1 LIHLEEAKVM
11 ENHKSA
17 SVSLPVPDRGY
28 RGFLPYDAKDPDS
41 KFEPIQPTQP
51 PPGAPNVLIVL
62 LDDVGFGAASAFGGP
77 CATPTAERLARG
89 GLKYTRFHTTALC
102 SPTRA
107 ALLSGRNHHTVGMGG
122 ITEIATPAPGYTG
135 SRPNT
140 TVPMAEIL
148 RVAGYSTAQFG
159 KCHEVP
165 VWETSPVGPFDR
177 WPTHSGF
184 DYFYG
189 FIGGETNQWYPTII
203 EGTTPVEVGRPEDG
217 YHFMADMTDK
227 AITWSRQQKSLAP
240 DRPFFMYFAPGATHA
255 PHHVP
260 ADWIAR
266 QKGRFGQGWD
276 AVREE
281 TFARQKELGVIPA
294 DAVLTARPAEIPA
307 WEDMPEELK
316 PVLEREMEVYAAFLE
331 FADHHVGRLI
341 DSLEGD
347 GILEDTLVYY
357 ILGDNGASAEGSING
372 TFNEMTYFN
381 KASDL
386 ETPEYLIRN
395 MDKFGGPESY
405 NHYAVGWAHAMN
417 TPYQWTKQIAS
428 HFGGTR
434 NGTVIHWPGGIKA
447 RGEIRNQF
455 HHVIDIASSVLEV
468 IGLPEPDTINGV
480 TQKPFEGTSMR
491 YSFDAA
497 AVDAVDT
504 HSTQYFEMMGNRG
517 IYHKGWTA
525 VTHHSTPWIS
535 SQPPAFDDDVWELY
549 DTTTDWTQ
557 SHNLAQE
564 QPDRLHEL
572 QRLWL
577 IEAVRYNVL
586 PLDDRVVER
595 ANADLA
601 GRPQLIRG
609 NTQRFFRGMTGLNE
623 HSIINTKNKS
633 HSITAAV
640 SIPESGARGVIIAQ
654 GGTGGGW
661 AFSVDDGKLNYTY
674 NFLGLNTTHI
684 TAPEPLTA
692 GAHQVRAE
700 FNYDGGGLGK
710 GATLT
715 LYVDGQQ
722 VAAGHIERTIGILFS
737 ADETADIGADHGSQV
752 SDRYKDTDSRFT
764 GDIDWVQIDLG
775 DDSHD
780 HLITPE
786 DRLKVAMARQ

>member
-1 LIHLEEAKVM
+1 M
-11 ENHKSA
+11 ENHKRMSA
-17 SVSLPVPDRGY
+17 SLPTPDRGY

-41 KFEPIQPTQP
+41 HFEPMRPTLP
-51 PPGAPNVLIVL
+51 PSGAPNVLIIL
-62 LDDVGFGAASAFGGP
+62 LDDVGFGAGSAFGGP
-77 CATPTAERLARG
+77 CGTPTAERLAGG

-102 SPTRA
+102 SPTRQA
-107 ALLSGRNHHTVGMGG
+107 MLTGRNHHSVGMGG
-122 ITEIATPAPGYTG
+122 ITEIATPSPGYTG

-140 TVPMAEIL
+140 AVPLPEIL

-189 FIGGETNQWYPTII
+189 FVGGETNQWYPSVI

-227 AITWSRQQKSLAP
+227 AIVWSRQQKSLAP
-240 DRPFFMYFAPGATHA
+240 DRPFFMYFAPGAVHA

-266 QKGRFGQGWD
+266 QKGRFDKGWD

-294 DAVLTARPAEIPA
+294 EAVLTARPAEIPG
-307 WEDMPEELK
+307 WEDMAEELR
-316 PVLEREMEVYAAFLE
+316 PVLAREMEVYAAFLE
-331 FADHHVGRLI
+331 YTDHHIGRLI
-341 DSLEGD
+341 DSLEEG

-357 ILGDNGASAEGSING
+357 ILGDNGASAEGSLNG

-381 KASDL
+381 KASEL
-386 ETPEYLIRN
+386 ETPEFLIRN
-395 MDKFGGPESY
+395 LDKFGGPESY

-434 NGTVIHWPGGIKA
+434 NGTIVHWPGGITA
-447 RGEIRNQF
+447 RGEVRNQF
-455 HHVIDIASSVLEV
+455 HHVIDIAASVLEV

-480 TQKPFEGTSMR
+480 TQKPIEGTSMR

-497 AVDAVDT
+497 AAPDT
-504 HSTQYFEMMGNRG
+504 HTTQYFEMAGNRG
-517 IYHKGWTA
+517 IYHNGWTA
-525 VTHHSTPWIS
+525 VTRHTIPWKS
-535 SQPPAFDDDVWELY
+535 DPLPAFDDDVWELY

-557 SHNLAQE
+557 SHNLAAE

-586 PLDDRVVER
+586 PLDDRLVER
-595 ANADLA
+595 VNADIA

-609 NTQRFFRGMTGLNE
+609 NTQRLFRGMAGLNE
-623 HSIINTKNKS
+623 HSVINTKNKS
-633 HSITAAV
+633 HTITAAV
-640 SIPESGARGVIIAQ
+640 TVPESGARGAIIAQ
-654 GGTGGGW
+654 GGSSGGW
-661 AFSVDDGKLNYTY
+661 AFTVDDGKLNYTY
-674 NFLGLNTTHI
+674 NYLGLKTTHI
-684 TAPEPLTA
+684 TAPEPLTS
-692 GAHQVRAE
+692 GAHQVRAA
-700 FNYDGGGLGK
+700 FGYDGGGLGK
-710 GATLT
+710 GAAITLF
-715 LYVDGQQ
+715 VDGKQ
-722 VAAGHIERTIGILFS
+722 VADGHIERTQGILFS
-737 ADETADIGADHGSQV
+737 ADETADVGIDHGSQV
-752 SDRYKDTDSRFT
+752 SDRYKGPDSRFT

-780 HLITPE
+780 HLITVE
-786 DRLKVAMARQ
+786 DRMNVAVARQ

>member
-1 LIHLEEAKVM
+1 M
-11 ENHKSA
+11 NNQQPT

-41 KFEPIQPTQP
+41 KFAPIQPTQA

-62 LDDVGFGAASAFGGP
+62 LDDVGFGASSSFGGP
-77 CATPTAERLARG
+77 CATPTAERLAAG
-89 GLKYTRFHTTALC
+89 GLKYTRFHTAALC

-122 ITEIATPAPGYTG
+122 ITETATPAPGYTS

-140 TVPMAEIL
+140 TVPLAEIL
-148 RVAGYSTAQFG
+148 RVSGYSTAQFG

-165 VWETSPVGPFDR
+165 AWETSPIGPFDR
-177 WPTHSGF
+177 WPTRSGF

-189 FIGGETNQWYPTII
+189 FIGGETNQWYPAVV

-217 YHFMADMTDK
+217 YHFMVDITDR

-260 ADWIAR
+260 ADWIAK
-266 QKGRFGQGWD
+266 QKGRFDKGWD

-281 TFARQKELGVIPA
+281 TFARQKELGVIPPE
-294 DAVLTARPAEIPA
+294 AVLTGRPAEIPA
-307 WEDMPEELK
+307 WDDMPAELK
-316 PVLEREMEVYAAFLE
+316 PVLARQMEVYAAFLE

-341 DSLEGD
+341 ASLEAD
-347 GILEDTLVYY
+347 NLLADTLVYY
-357 ILGDNGASAEGSING
+357 IVGDNGASAEGSLNG

-381 KASDL
+381 KASAL
-386 ETPEYLIRN
+386 ETPEFLIDHL
-395 MDKFGGPESY
+395 DKFGGPESY
-405 NHYAVGWAHAMN
+405 NHYAVGWAHAMD

-434 NGTVIHWPGGIKA
+434 NGTIIHWPGGISD
-447 RGEIRNQF
+447 RGGIRHQF
-455 HHVIDIASSVLEV
+455 HHVIDIAASVLEV

-497 AVDAVDT
+497 DAADT
-504 HSTQYFEMMGNRG
+504 HTTQYFEIMGNRG
-517 IYHKGWTA
+517 IYHNGWTA
-525 VTHHSTPWIS
+525 VTHHSSPWIAG
-535 SQPPAFDDDVWELY
+535 QLPAFDDDVWELY

-557 SHNLAQE
+557 SRNLAQE

-577 IEAVRYNVL
+577 IEAVRHNVL
-586 PLDDRVVER
+586 PLDDRTVER
-595 ANADLA
+595 VNPDIA
-601 GRPQLIRG
+601 GRPELIKG
-609 NTQRFFRGMTGLNE
+609 TMQRFFRGMAGLNE
-623 HSIINTKNKS
+623 HSVINTKNKS
-633 HSITAAV
+633 HTVTAAV
-640 SIPESGARGVIIAQ
+640 TVPESGASGVIIAQ
-654 GGTGGGW
+654 GGLGGGW
-661 AFSVDDGKLNYTY
+661 ALSVDDGKLDYTY

-684 TAPEPLTA
+684 TAPEPLTP
-692 GAHQVRAE
+692 GAHEVRAQ
-700 FNYDGGGLGK
+700 FAYDGGGLGK
-710 GATLT
+710 GAGITLSA
-715 LYVDGQQ
+715 DGNQL
-722 VAAGHIERTIGILFS
+722 ASGHIEATHPIAFS
-737 ADETADIGADHGSQV
+737 ADETADIGVDHGSQV
-752 SDRYKDTDSRFT
+752 SDRYNDTNSRFT
-764 GDIDWVQIDLG
+764 GDIEWVQIDLG

-786 DRLKVAMARQ
+786 DRMRVAMARQ